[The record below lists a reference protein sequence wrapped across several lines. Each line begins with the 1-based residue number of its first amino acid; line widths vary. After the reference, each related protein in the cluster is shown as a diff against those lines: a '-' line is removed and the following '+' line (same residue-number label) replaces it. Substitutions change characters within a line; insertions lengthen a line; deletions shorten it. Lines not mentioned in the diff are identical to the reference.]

1 MLSIISPSDNGSHD
15 VENFETTSQQT
26 RNVTEK
32 WDAEDKKDD
41 VEDSSADDDEEETK
55 EQDSKSENKANQ
67 LPEKKPLVEST
78 AESEAQQKNEEEK
91 KARVKDE
98 KKELTGEEK
107 LIEKIW
113 IKIQGH
119 ADDFEP
125 VPAESKDSIDNWDE
139 ENEVTDSSADSDE
152 EESSGKTE
160 SQTYLRKKEILERIL
175 S

>member
-32 WDAEDKKDD
+32 WDAEDEKDD
-41 VEDSSADDDEEETK
+41 VEDSSADDDEEETT
-55 EQDSKSENKANQ
+55 EQDSKSENEANQ

-107 LIEKIW
+107 LTEKIW
-113 IKIQGH
+113 IKIQEH
-119 ADDFEP
+119 ADDFEQ
-125 VPAESKDSIDNWDE
+125 VPAESRDSIDNWSE

>member
-139 ENEVTDSSADSDE
+139 DQHDVQPQLHASREKQNAS
-152 EESSGKTE
+152 
-160 SQTYLRKKEILERIL
+160 LPRK
-175 S
+175 